1 MPTVTAPHQFFK
13 DERTKLYNW
22 KPDFWRELLQNSID
36 AGAKNIKID
45 ITEDQSE
52 GRNLL
57 CIEFADDGCGMT
69 LGVLEEV
76 YFALGA
82 TTKND
87 SSSIGG
93 FGRAR
98 IMTCFGHEKY
108 EIETLNHFVQ
118 GCGASYHIHESYDKN
133 NDSYGNYIDGCK
145 VRVWMEDTEP
155 YNCYGSELK
164 GEMYMHLTDYLE
176 KCSLSLYG
184 IQIKIYGENF
194 SRYVN
199 RGRRV
204 KELSF
209 AKIYVNKSSATFC
222 NQILFRVNGLTM
234 FSRYSN
240 CNKQVIVEIDPDKA
254 REVLSSNRNG
264 FTSSVSNEVDHWF
277 EELAVD
283 DMSALRYRTETRELI
298 LGDGYFVSRKE
309 KLLQPDSYKIKTGDD
324 HNRRTVKVASMN
336 IEGSISMTLDNEQS
350 EAIKNYLR
358 EPMPGDSFV
367 PNMFNMLVIN
377 ETCDP
382 GMDAIVSRFRPENW
396 TYEIRSSKG
405 VDILYKRGRESYRLL
420 IAYKVAVQEAL
431 RVMVDAYNE
440 DNISWTVGWV
450 FSSYAEGCHLEHDG
464 NHIFCLNPADG
475 KKNRYKL
482 TKKED
487 LLALIAIAKHEV
499 AHARVRV
506 HNESWGNTLTNIDKR
521 FDTQKVIRLIKEELK
536 GLDV

>member
-1 MPTVTAPHQFFK
+1 MPTITVPHQFFK

-36 AGAKNIKID
+36 AGSKSIQIGLA
-45 ITEDQSE
+45 EDE
-52 GRNLL
+52 GLL
-57 CIEFADDGCGMT
+57 RIEFADDGCGMT

-108 EIETLNHFVQ
+108 EIETLNHSVI
-118 GCGASYHIHESYDKN
+118 GCGANYEIDSDNSYV
-133 NDSYGNYIDGCK
+133 DGCK
-145 VRVWMEDTEP
+145 VRVWMEGIKKE
-155 YNCYGSELK
+155 
-164 GEMYMHLTDYLE
+164 EMLTCLNQYLE
-176 KCSLSLYG
+176 QCSLSLYG
-184 IQIKIYGENF
+184 IQINIDGENF
-194 SRYVN
+194 SSYVN

-222 NQILFRVNGLTM
+222 NQVLFRVNGLTM

-264 FTSSVSNEVDHWF
+264 FTVLVSNEVDRWF

-283 DMSALRYRTETRELI
+283 DMSALRRRKETRELI
-298 LGDGYFVSRKE
+298 LGDGYFISRKKIACSNNNGATE
-309 KLLQPDSYKIKTGDD
+309 SLPSRRVQVSSLDEGVRYGDCPAPTISNLPHSY
-324 HNRRTVKVASMN
+324 M
-336 IEGSISMTLDNEQS
+336 
-350 EAIKNYLR
+350 

-367 PNMFNMLVIN
+367 PNMFNILVIN

-382 GMDAIVSRFRPENW
+382 GMDAIVNRFRPENW
-396 TYEIRSSKG
+396 TYEIRSDKG
-405 VDILYKRGRESYRLL
+405 IDTLYKRGREAYRLL
-420 IAYKVAVQEAL
+420 IAYKVAIQEAL
-431 RVMVDAYNE
+431 KVMMDVYGEGDM
-440 DNISWTVGWV
+440 SWTVGWV

-464 NHIFCLNPADG
+464 NHIFCLNPANG
-475 KKNRYKL
+475 KKSKYKL

-487 LLALIAIAKHEV
+487 LLELIAIAKHEA
-499 AHARVRV
+499 AHSRVGV
-506 HNESWGNTLTNIDKR
+506 HNESWGNTLTAIDKR
-521 FDTQKVIRLIKEELK
+521 FDTQKVIRRIKEELK